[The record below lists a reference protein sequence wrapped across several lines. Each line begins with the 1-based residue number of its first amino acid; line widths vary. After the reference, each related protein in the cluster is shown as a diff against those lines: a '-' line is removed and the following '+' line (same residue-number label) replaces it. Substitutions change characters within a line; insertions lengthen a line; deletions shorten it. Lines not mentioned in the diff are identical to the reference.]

1 MTRSTITRNVLLLS
15 LVSLFADVASEMLYP
30 VVPGYLRSIGFNV
43 ALIGVLEG
51 TAELVAGVSKSL
63 FGVWSDRIGRRA
75 WFVRGGYLLG
85 ALSKPLMAVFTHPLW
100 VFGVRTMD
108 RVGKGMRTASRDA
121 LLSLETTP
129 ETKARVFGF
138 HRAMDTVGAVV
149 GPILALLLVHTYAM
163 DLRTLFYLALIPGLC
178 SVAITFLVRDKPRVA
193 NDTTSTVAPPAMSV
207 SRSAVRYWSLSPPQ
221 FRAALRPILLFALFN
236 SSDMFLL
243 LYVTEKHGGTAN
255 ALFVYILYN
264 TSLALSAFPIGWLSD
279 RTSVRPVLAAG
290 IFLVGCVY
298 GLLPC
303 ATSFAVVSAAF
314 IVYGMGVAAFDS
326 TSKAWVSAVVP
337 EQQIGSAMGFL
348 AGSQSIALLV
358 ASTVTGLIWSTD
370 PGTAFSITGGMALL
384 SALWI
389 LVRWPSLNP

>member
-1 MTRSTITRNVLLLS
+1 
-15 LVSLFADVASEMLYP
+15 
-30 VVPGYLRSIGFNV
+30 
-43 ALIGVLEG
+43 
-51 TAELVAGVSKSL
+51 
-63 FGVWSDRIGRRA
+63 
-75 WFVRGGYLLG
+75 
-85 ALSKPLMAVFTHPLW
+85 
-100 VFGVRTMD
+100 
-108 RVGKGMRTASRDA
+108 
-121 LLSLETTP
+121 
-129 ETKARVFGF
+129 
-138 HRAMDTVGAVV
+138 
-149 GPILALLLVHTYAM
+149 
-163 DLRTLFYLALIPGLC
+163 
-178 SVAITFLVRDKPRVA
+178 
-193 NDTTSTVAPPAMSV
+193 
-207 SRSAVRYWSLSPPQ
+207 
-221 FRAALRPILLFALFN
+221 
-236 SSDMFLL
+236 MFLL

-314 IVYGMGVAAFDS
+314 IVYGMGVAAFES

-389 LVRWPSLNP
+389 LVRWPSLNS